1 MLCPGTDSSEL
12 PSKDD
17 TILHVEASNPGNH
30 AHILRHDFGVGA
42 PINGQDVV
50 VCISSGEVLLQI
62 VTPGYGR
69 NPMATVESFTSKFY
83 IVDRKKGLIKYKGLQ
98 VAPAELQA
106 LLLSNLL
113 ILDAAVIGVAVPTEE
128 RNEVPRAY
136 IVADANKIS
145 EGEVKAFFKRDLAS
159 YKQLRG
165 GVSYVKAILKSPTG
179 KILRRE
185 LRELFERQSSLP
197 AKL

>member
-1 MLCPGTDSSEL
+1 MWYWFKTGDIGTR
-12 PSKDD
+12 K
-17 TILHVEASNPGNH
+17 N
-30 AHILRHDFGVGA
+30 
-42 PINGQDVV
+42 
-50 VCISSGEVLLQI
+50 
-62 VTPGYGR
+62 
-69 NPMATVESFTSKFY
+69 SKFY